1 MYDLAAEGAAMAIG
15 ALSALSDGNEA
26 RSLTQQWARAIYEV
40 QPAGP
45 ETTGI
50 HYRSGYNSGESLAL
64 WDWMPTSKSCRMMP
78 DIYKT
83 WRSPTRILLRLEVEL
98 RWRQ

>member
-15 ALSALSDGNEA
+15 ALPALSDANEA
-26 RSLTQQWARAIYEV
+26 RSLTQQWARAIYED

-50 HYRSGYNSGESLAL
+50 HYRSATTAASRWRSGIA
-64 WDWMPTSKSCRMMP
+64 MPTSKSCMMMP

-83 WRSPTRILLRLEVEL
+83 WRSPTPAFCCA
-98 RWRQ
+98 